1 MIKIFKANASAFS
14 PSSFQLQD
22 KNNYLL
28 RADKKS
34 TQKNKLIKKAI
45 WKPDL
50 YLLSLTRTLS
60 NYCGYPFSHFSPK
73 YQVSINQ
80 T

>member
-14 PSSFQLQD
+14 SSSFQQD

-45 WKPDL
+45 
-50 YLLSLTRTLS
+50 
-60 NYCGYPFSHFSPK
+60 
-73 YQVSINQ
+73 
-80 T
+80 